1 MVCFPLYYSLNFY
14 RFFNINN
21 LEIVKLFPGIFKIYT
36 MFKITSYK
44 KTGLLFVCF
53 LLMTACGTSNDQKFS
68 NRKVSFNSDWSFH
81 LNDSII
87 DKDTISS
94 STKWSTLDVPHDWG
108 VEGKFDEKSPAGYEG
123 GGLTGGLGWYKKI
136 FKVAAADSSK
146 ITSIIFDGVYRN
158 SEVWVN
164 GHYLGKRPNGYISFQ
179 YEMSP
184 YLNYGDKNN
193 EIIVKVD
200 NSKQPNSRWYSGS
213 GIFRNVWIE
222 TTDKLHVGQWG
233 TYVTTPKVTAEKAS
247 VQFETTI
254 QNQNPASKTATVTT
268 TIFKEDTKVTS
279 VTQNITIG
287 ANANQTIKQE
297 TQVETPIL
305 WSVEK
310 PELYTAVTEISV
322 DDEIVD
328 QYKTN
333 FGIRDFKFD
342 VDKGFILNGKQV
354 KIKGVCMHHDLGPLG
369 SAINTRAIERQ
380 LEILKGMGVNGIRT
394 SHNPPAP
401 ELLDLCDKM
410 GFIVMDEAFD
420 MWKQNKRKYDYGNDW
435 DKWHKKDLI
444 DQLLRDR
451 NHPSIFMWSIG
462 NEIPQQWDESGATI
476 AKELA
481 AITRQYDKTRPI
493 TAAMNPPVNMNIDNV
508 TLQFQK
514 AAVQYNS
521 IAASGALDIIGYN
534 YAHQTYEYH
543 KKNFPNIPFIATETT
558 SALETRGY
566 YDAVS
571 DSIKKWPV
579 RWDLKFTEGNPGNT
593 VSAYDQV
600 QAPWGST
607 HEATWKIIKKH
618 DYLSGMYIWT
628 GFDYIG
634 EPTPYE
640 WPSISSYFGIVDLAG
655 FPKDVY
661 YMYQSEWTDKTV
673 LHIFPHWNWKAG
685 QNVDVW
691 AYYNNADEV
700 ELFLNG
706 KSVGVRSKKGDDLH
720 LMWRIPFQPGTLK
733 AISRKNGKTVLE
745 SEIKTAGN
753 ASNLKLTADRSTIK
767 ADGND
772 LSFVTVDILDSKG
785 VLVPNANN
793 EINFSLKGNGK
804 IVGVC
809 SGDPVSHES
818 YKGSKHTALNGK
830 CLVVIQSGKKT
841 GRLELTAK
849 ANGLKQSTVVITAE

>member
-1 MVCFPLYYSLNFY
+1 MKEK
-14 RFFNINN
+14 RNN
-21 LEIVKLFPGIFKIYT
+21 LSNKLSLVLIIGIILFG
-36 MFKITSYK
+36 SCSK
-44 KTGLLFVCF
+44 KEDAFV
-53 LLMTACGTSNDQKFS
+53 
-68 NRKVSFNSDWSFH
+68 NRKVSFNSNWSFH
-81 LNDSII
+81 LNDSLI
-87 DKDTISS
+87 DKDTIGT
-94 STKWSTLDVPHDWG
+94 STKWRTLNVPHDWSI
-108 VEGKFDEKSPAGYEG
+108 EGKFDEKSPAGYG
-123 GGLTGGLGWYKKI
+123 GGSLNGGLGWYKKT
-136 FKVAAADSSK
+136 FKIASEDINK
-146 ITSIIFDGVYRN
+146 TITIAFDGVYKN

-164 GHYLGKRPNGYISFQ
+164 GHYLGKRPNGYIGFQ
-179 YEMSP
+179 YEISP

-213 GIFRNVWIE
+213 GIFRNVWIQ
-222 TTDKLHVGQWG
+222 TTDKLHVAQWG
-233 TYVTTPKVTAEKAS
+233 TYITTPKVTAEKAS
-247 VQFETTI
+247 VNFETTI
-254 QNQNPASKTATVTT
+254 QNQNSVSKKATVTT
-268 TIFKEDTKVTS
+268 TIFKEDKKVTS
-279 VTQNITIG
+279 VTQDITIG
-287 ANANQTIKQE
+287 ANANQTIKQAA
-297 TQVETPIL
+297 QVETPIL

-310 PELYTAVTEISV
+310 PELYTSVTEISV
-322 DDEIVD
+322 DDKIVD
-328 QYKTN
+328 QYKTS

-342 VDKGFILNGKQV
+342 TDKGFILNGKQV
-354 KIKGVCMHHDLGPLG
+354 KIKGVCLHHDLGALG
-369 SAINTRAIERQ
+369 AAINTRAIERQ
-380 LEILKGMGVNGIRT
+380 LEILKEMGVNGIRT
-394 SHNPPAP
+394 THNPPAP

-420 MWKQNKRKYDYGNDW
+420 MWKQTKTKYDYGNDW

-462 NEIPQQWDESGATI
+462 NEIPEQWNENGVAI

-493 TAAMNPPVNMNIDNV
+493 TAAMNPPVNMNLDGIN
-508 TLQFQK
+508 LQFDK
-514 AAVQYNS
+514 AAVQYNK
-521 IAASGALDIIGYN
+521 IAASGVLDIIGYN

-543 KKNFPNIPFIATETT
+543 KKNFPGIPFIATETT

-566 YDAVS
+566 YDATS

-607 HEATWKIIKKH
+607 HEATWKVIKKH
-618 DYLSGMYIWT
+618 DFLSGMYIWT

-640 WPSISSYFGIVDLAG
+640 WPSVSSYFGIVDLAG

-661 YMYQSEWTDKTV
+661 YMYQSEWTNKTV
-673 LHIFPHWNWKAG
+673 LHLFPHWNWKAG
-685 QNVDVW
+685 QTVDVW
-691 AYYNNADEV
+691 AYYNKADEV

-706 KSVGVRSKKGDDLH
+706 KSVGIRSKKGDDLH
-720 LMWRIPFQPGTLK
+720 VMWKVPFQPGTLK
-733 AISRKNGKTVLE
+733 AVSRKNGKTVLE
-745 SEIKTAGN
+745 TEIKTAGN
-753 ASNLKLTADRSTIK
+753 PSQLKLTADRSTIK
-767 ADGND
+767 ADEND
-772 LSFVTVDILDSKG
+772 LSFVTVDILDDKG
-785 VLVPNANN
+785 TLAPNANN

-818 YKGSKHTALNGK
+818 YKGSKHTALSGK
-830 CLVVIQSGKKT
+830 CLVIVQSGDKT

-849 ANGLKQSTVVITAE
+849 ANGLKQATIVITAE

>member
-1 MVCFPLYYSLNFY
+1 
-14 RFFNINN
+14 
-21 LEIVKLFPGIFKIYT
+21 
-36 MFKITSYK
+36 MFQLTLYK
-44 KTGLLFVCF
+44 KIGLLFACF
-53 LLMTACGTSNDQKFS
+53 LLLTGCKTSSDEKFN

-81 LNDSII
+81 LNDSIK
-87 DKDTISS
+87 DKDTIGA
-94 STKWSTLDVPHDWG
+94 STQWRALNVPHDWSI
-108 VEGKFDEKSPAGYEG
+108 EGKFDEKSPAGYG
-123 GGLTGGLGWYKKI
+123 GGSLNGGLGWYKKT

-146 ITSIIFDGVYRN
+146 VTSITFDGVYKD

-164 GHYLGKRPNGYISFQ
+164 GHYLGKRPNGYIGFQ
-179 YEMSP
+179 YEISS

-222 TTDKLHVGQWG
+222 TTDKLHVAQWG
-233 TYVTTPKVTAEKAS
+233 TYVTTPKVTTENAS
-247 VQFETTI
+247 VNFETTI
-254 QNQNPASKTATVTT
+254 QNQNSASKKATVTT
-268 TIFKEDTKVTS
+268 TIFYGVGSDLRRIKSTN
-279 VTQNITIG
+279 QNITIG
-287 ANANQTIKQE
+287 ANTNQTIKQQIE
-297 TQVETPIL
+297 VPNPVL

-310 PELYTAVTEISV
+310 PELYTAVTEISLDDKVV
-322 DDEIVD
+322 DE
-328 QYKTN
+328 YKTK

-342 VDKGFILNGKQV
+342 LNKGFILNGKQV

-369 SAINTRAIERQ
+369 AAINTRAIARQ
-380 LEILKGMGVNGIRT
+380 LEILKEMGVNGIRT

-420 MWKQNKRKYDYGNDW
+420 MWKQTKTKYDYGNDW
-435 DKWHKKDLI
+435 DKWHKKDLV

-451 NHPSIFMWSIG
+451 NHPSIFIWSIG
-462 NEIPQQWDESGATI
+462 NEIPEQWSKTGVTI

-481 AITRQYDKTRPI
+481 AITRQYDKTRPL
-493 TAAMNPPVNMNIDNV
+493 TAAMNPPVNMNIDDV
-508 TLQFQK
+508 TLQFEK
-514 AAVQYNS
+514 NNVQINPL
-521 IAASGALDIIGYN
+521 AASGILDLIGYN
-534 YAHQTYEYH
+534 YAHQTYEH
-543 KKNFPNIPFIATETT
+543 HQKNFPNTPFIATETT
-558 SALETRGY
+558 SGLQTRGY

-571 DSIKKWPV
+571 DINKKWPV
-579 RWDLKFTEGNPGNT
+579 RWDLKFTDGNPGNT
-593 VSAYDQV
+593 VSAYDQT
-600 QAPWGST
+600 QTPWGST

-640 WPSISSYFGIVDLAG
+640 WPSVSSYFGIVDLAG

-661 YMYQSEWTDKTV
+661 YMYQSEWTDKNV

-685 QNVDVW
+685 QTVDVW
-691 AYYNNADEV
+691 AYYNKADEV

-706 KSVGVRSKKGDDLH
+706 KSVGVRTKKGDDLH
-720 LMWRIPFQPGTLK
+720 VMWRIPFQAGTLK
-733 AISRKNGKTVLE
+733 AISRKDGKVVLE
-745 SEIKTAGN
+745 KEIKTAGN
-753 ASNLKLTADRSTIK
+753 PSQLKATADRSTIK
-767 ADGND
+767 ADGDD
-772 LSFVTVDILDSKG
+772 LSFVTVDILDDKG
-785 VLVPNANN
+785 TLAPNANN

-809 SGDPVSHES
+809 SGDPVSHEP
-818 YKGSKHTALNGK
+818 YKGNKHKALAGK
-830 CLVVIQSGKKT
+830 CLVIVQSENKT

-849 ANGLKQSTVVITAE
+849 ANGLKPATIVITAE

>member
-1 MVCFPLYYSLNFY
+1 MNKRKCFS
-14 RFFNINN
+14 
-21 LEIVKLFPGIFKIYT
+21 
-36 MFKITSYK
+36 S
-44 KTGLLFVCF
+44 GLS
-53 LLMTACGTSNDQKFS
+53 LLMLVGIILFDSCNKKEEAFS

-87 DKDTISS
+87 DRDTITS
-94 STKWSTLDVPHDWG
+94 STKWRTLDVPHDWG
-108 VEGKFDEKSPAGYEG
+108 VEGKFDEKSPAGYG
-123 GGLTGGLGWYKKI
+123 GGALTGGLGWYKKL
-136 FKVAAADSSK
+136 FKVAVADSSK
-146 ITSIIFDGVYRN
+146 VTSIIFDGVYKN
-158 SEVWVN
+158 SEVWIN

-184 YLNYGDKNN
+184 YLNYGDENN

-254 QNQNPASKTATVTT
+254 QNQNPASKKATVTT

-279 VTQNITIG
+279 VTQDITIG
-287 ANANQTIKQE
+287 ANASQTIKQQA
-297 TQVETPIL
+297 QVETPIL
-305 WSVEK
+305 WSVGK
-310 PELYTAVTEISV
+310 RELYTAVTEISV
-322 DDEIVD
+322 EGKIVD

-342 VDKGFILNGKQV
+342 VNKGFILNGKQV

-420 MWKQNKRKYDYGNDW
+420 MWKQNKTKYDYGNDW

-462 NEIPQQWDESGATI
+462 NEIPQQWDESGVII

-493 TAAMNPPVNMNIDNV
+493 TAAMNPPVNMNLEGVN
-508 TLQFQK
+508 LQFDK
-514 AAVQYNS
+514 ASVQYNK

-543 KKNFPNIPFIATETT
+543 QKNFPNIPFIATETT

-566 YDAVS
+566 YDNNS

-661 YMYQSEWTDKTV
+661 YMYESEWTDKTV

-720 LMWRIPFQPGTLK
+720 VMWRIPFQPGTLK
-733 AISRKNGKTVLE
+733 AVSRKNGKTVLE
-745 SEIKTAGN
+745 TEIKTAGN
-753 ASNLKLTADRSTIK
+753 PSDLKLTADRNTIK

-772 LSFVTVDILDSKG
+772 LSFVTVDILDAKG

-841 GRLELTAK
+841 GRLELTAE
-849 ANGLKQSTVVITAE
+849 ANGLKQSTIVITAE

>member
-1 MVCFPLYYSLNFY
+1 MKNERKYLSVSLTVLMLTV
-14 RFFNINN
+14 IT
-21 LEIVKLFPGIFKIYT
+21 LF
-36 MFKITSYK
+36 SSCK
-44 KTGLLFVCF
+44 KNEE
-53 LLMTACGTSNDQKFS
+53 AFS

-81 LNDSII
+81 LNDSIV
-87 DKDTISS
+87 DKDTIGAT
-94 STKWSTLDVPHDWG
+94 TKWRTLNVPHDWSI
-108 VEGKFDEKSPAGYEG
+108 EGKFDEKSPAGYG
-123 GGLTGGLGWYKKI
+123 GGSLTGGLGWYKKT
-136 FKVAAADSSK
+136 FKVVAEDSTK
-146 ITSIIFDGVYRN
+146 ITSITFDGVYKN
-158 SEVWVN
+158 SEVWIN
-164 GHYLGKRPNGYISFQ
+164 GHYLGKRPNGYIGFQ
-179 YEMSP
+179 YDMSP

-213 GIFRNVWIE
+213 GIFRNVWLE
-222 TTDKLHVGQWG
+222 TTDKLHVEKWG
-233 TYVTTPKVTAEKAS
+233 TYVTTPKVTTEKAS
-247 VQFETTI
+247 VNIETRIQNDHSDSKKVTIVTTI
-254 QNQNPASKTATVTT
+254 Y
-268 TIFKEDTKVTS
+268 KEDEKVTS
-279 VTQNITIG
+279 ATSKVTLAAKNG
-287 ANANQTIKQE
+287 LLFNDKLE
-297 TQVETPIL
+297 VENPIL
-305 WSVEK
+305 WSDEN
-310 PELYTAVTEISV
+310 PELYTAVTEILV
-322 DDEIVD
+322 DDKVVD

-342 VDKGFILNGKQV
+342 LDKGFILNGKQV

-380 LEILKGMGVNGIRT
+380 LEILKEMGVNGIRT

-420 MWKQNKRKYDYGNDW
+420 MWKTNKTKYDYANDW

-451 NHPSIFMWSIG
+451 NHASVFIWSIG
-462 NEIPQQWDESGATI
+462 NEIPDQWSETGVQI

-481 AITRQYDKTRPI
+481 GIVRDFDKTRPL
-493 TAAMNPPVNMNIDNV
+493 TAAMNPPVNMNMDEV
-508 TLQFQK
+508 TLQFEK
-514 AAVQYNS
+514 KNVQINP
-521 IAASGALDIIGYN
+521 IAASGVLDLIGYN
-534 YAHQTYEYH
+534 YAHQTYEHH
-543 KKNFPNIPFIATETT
+543 KENFPKTPFIATETT
-558 SALETRGY
+558 SGLETRGY
-566 YDAVS
+566 YDNVS
-571 DSIKKWPV
+571 DQIKKWPV
-579 RWDLKFTEGNPGNT
+579 RWDLKFTDGNPGNT

-607 HEATWKIIKKH
+607 HEATWKVIKKH

-640 WPSISSYFGIVDLAG
+640 WPSVSSYFGIVDLAG

-685 QNVDVW
+685 QTVDVW
-691 AYYNNADEV
+691 AYYNKADEV
-700 ELFLNG
+700 ELFVNG
-706 KSVGVRSKKGDDLH
+706 KSVGKRSKKGDDLH
-720 LMWRIPFQPGTLK
+720 VMWRIPYQAGTLK
-733 AISRKNGKTVLE
+733 AVSRKDGKVVLE
-745 SEIKTAGN
+745 KEIKTAGN
-753 ASNLKLTADRSTIK
+753 PENLKLTADRSTIK

-772 LSFVTVDILDSKG
+772 LSFVTVDILDANG
-785 VLVPNANN
+785 TLAPNANN

-830 CLVVIQSGKKT
+830 CLVIVQSDNES

-849 ANGLKQSTVVITAE
+849 ANGLKQATIVITTE

>member
-1 MVCFPLYYSLNFY
+1 MKNNRKYLN
-14 RFFNINN
+14 
-21 LEIVKLFPGIFKIYT
+21 
-36 MFKITSYK
+36 S
-44 KTGLLFVCF
+44 GLP
-53 LLMTACGTSNDQKFS
+53 LLMLIGIILLGSCSKKEDAFD

-81 LNDSII
+81 LNDSIT
-87 DKDTISS
+87 DNDTIGT
-94 STKWSTLDVPHDWG
+94 STKWRTLNVPHDWS
-108 VEGKFDEKSPAGYEG
+108 VEGKFDEKSPAGYG
-123 GGLTGGLGWYKKI
+123 GGALNGGLGWYKKT
-136 FKVAAADSSK
+136 FKVAEEDSTK
-146 ITSIIFDGVYRN
+146 VTSIIFDGVYKD

-164 GHYLGKRPNGYISFQ
+164 GHYLGKRPNGYIGFQ
-179 YEMSP
+179 YDMSP

-222 TTDKLHVGQWG
+222 TTNKLHVAQWG
-233 TYVTTPKVTAEKAS
+233 TYVTTPKVTAQKAS
-247 VQFETTI
+247 VSFETTI
-254 QNQNPASKTATVTT
+254 QNQNKTSKKAIVTT

-287 ANANQTIKQE
+287 ANANQIIKQE
-297 TQVETPIL
+297 TQVENPIL

-310 PELYTAVTEISV
+310 PELYTVVTEISV
-322 DDEIVD
+322 DDKIVD
-328 QYKTN
+328 QYKTSL
-333 FGIRDFKFD
+333 GIRDFKFD
-342 VDKGFILNGKQV
+342 LDKGFILNGKQV
-354 KIKGVCMHHDLGPLG
+354 KIKGVCLHHDLGPLG

-380 LEILKGMGVNGIRT
+380 LEIMKEMGVNGIRT

-420 MWKQNKRKYDYGNDW
+420 MWKQTKTKYDYGNDW
-435 DKWHKKDLI
+435 DKWHKKDLT

-451 NHPSIFMWSIG
+451 NHPSIFVWSIG
-462 NEIPQQWDESGATI
+462 NEIPEQWNEDGVKI

-481 AITRQYDKTRPI
+481 AITRQYDKTRPL
-493 TAAMNPPVNMNIDNV
+493 TAAMNPPVNMNIDAV
-508 TLQFQK
+508 TLQFEK
-514 AAVQYNS
+514 NNVQINPL
-521 IAASGALDIIGYN
+521 AASGVLDLIGYN
-534 YAHQTYEYH
+534 YAHQTYEHH
-543 KKNFPNIPFIATETT
+543 KKNFPNTPFIATETT
-558 SALETRGY
+558 SGLQTRGY

-571 DSIKKWPV
+571 DTIKKWPV
-579 RWDLKFTEGNPGNT
+579 RWDLKFTEGNRNNT

-600 QAPWGST
+600 QTPWGST
-607 HEATWKIIKKH
+607 HEATWKVIKKH
-618 DYLSGMYIWT
+618 DFLSGMYIWT

-673 LHIFPHWNWKAG
+673 LHIFPHWNWKSG
-685 QNVDVW
+685 QTVDVW
-691 AYYNNADEV
+691 AYYNKADEV

-720 LMWRIPFQPGTLK
+720 VMWRIPFQAGTLK
-733 AISRKNGKTVLE
+733 AISRKDGKTVLE
-745 SEIKTAGN
+745 TEIKTAGN
-753 ASNLKLTADRSTIK
+753 PSNLKLTADRNTIK

-772 LSFVTVDILDSKG
+772 LSFVTVDILDEKG
-785 VLVPNANN
+785 TLAPNANN

-830 CLVVIQSGKKT
+830 CLVIIQSDTKT

-849 ANGLKQSTVVITAE
+849 ANGLKPSTIVITAE

>member
-1 MVCFPLYYSLNFY
+1 MHKRKNLSRTFSMLILIGTI
-14 RFFNINN
+14 FF
-21 LEIVKLFPGIFKIYT
+21 
-36 MFKITSYK
+36 SSCSK
-44 KTGLLFVCF
+44 KEDAF
-53 LLMTACGTSNDQKFS
+53 D

-81 LNDSII
+81 LNDSIK
-87 DKDTISS
+87 DKDTIGT
-94 STKWSTLDVPHDWG
+94 STQWRTLNVPHDWG
-108 VEGKFDEKSPAGYEG
+108 IEGKFDEKSPGGYG
-123 GGLTGGLGWYKKI
+123 GGSLNGGLGWYKKN
-136 FKVAAADSSK
+136 FKISNDDINKRIAIV
-146 ITSIIFDGVYRN
+146 FDGVYKN

-164 GHYLGKRPNGYISFQ
+164 GHYLGKRPNGYIGFQ
-179 YEMSP
+179 YEISS

-222 TTDKLHVGQWG
+222 TTDKLHVAQWG
-233 TYVTTPKVTAEKAS
+233 TYVTTPKVTDQKAS
-247 VQFETTI
+247 VHFETTI
-254 QNQNPASKTATVTT
+254 QNQNAASKKATITT
-268 TIFKEDTKVTS
+268 TIFKEDTKVTT
-279 VTQNITIG
+279 VTQNITIA
-287 ANANQTIKQE
+287 ANANQIIKQE
-297 TQVETPIL
+297 TQVETPVL

-322 DDEIVD
+322 DDKIVD

-420 MWKQNKRKYDYGNDW
+420 MWKQNKTKYDYGNDW
-435 DKWHKKDLI
+435 DKWHKKDLT

-451 NHPSIFMWSIG
+451 NHPSVFVWSIG
-462 NEIPQQWDESGATI
+462 NEIPQQWDESGAAI
-476 AKELA
+476 ARELA

-493 TAAMNPPVNMNIDNV
+493 TAAMNPPN
-508 TLQFQK
+508 K
-514 AAVQYNS
+514 ANK
-521 IAASGALDIIGYN
+521 IASSGALDLIGYN
-534 YAHQTYEYH
+534 YANDSYEKH
-543 KKNFPNIPFIATETT
+543 KENFPGKPFIATETT

-571 DSIKKWPV
+571 DTIKKWPV
-579 RWDLKFTEGNPGNT
+579 RWDIKFTEGNPGNT

-600 QAPWGST
+600 QTPWGST
-607 HEATWKIIKKH
+607 HEATWKVIKKH
-618 DYLSGMYIWT
+618 AYLSGMFIWT

-655 FPKDVY
+655 FPKNVY

-685 QNVDVW
+685 QIVDVW
-691 AYYNNADEV
+691 AYYNKADEV

-706 KSVGVRSKKGDDLH
+706 KSVGIRSKKGDDLH
-720 LMWRIPFQPGTLK
+720 VMWRIPFQAGTLK

-745 SEIKTAGN
+745 TEINTAEN
-753 ASNLKLTADRSTIK
+753 PSNLKLTADRSTIK

-772 LSFVTVDILDSKG
+772 LSFVIVDILDAKG
-785 VLVPNANN
+785 TLAPNANN

-830 CLVVIQSGKKT
+830 CLVIVQSANKT
-841 GRLELTAK
+841 GRLELTAQ
-849 ANGLKQSTVVITAE
+849 ANGLKPATIVITAE

>member
-1 MVCFPLYYSLNFY
+1 MKTTFKYLSRLSVL
-14 RFFNINN
+14 
-21 LEIVKLFPGIFKIYT
+21 IFSA
-36 MFKITSYK
+36 M
-44 KTGLLFVCF
+44 F
-53 LLMTACGTSNDQKFS
+53 LLSSCGKKEDAFA
-68 NRKVSFNSDWSFH
+68 NRKISFNADWSFH
-81 LNDSII
+81 LNDSLT
-87 DKDTISS
+87 DKDTIGT
-94 STKWSTLDVPHDWG
+94 STKWRTLDVPHDWSI
-108 VEGKFDEKSPAGYEG
+108 EGKFDEKSPAGYG
-123 GGLTGGLGWYKKI
+123 GGSLNGGLGWYKKT
-136 FKVAAADSSK
+136 FKIAKEDINK
-146 ITSIIFDGVYRN
+146 IISITFDGVYKN
-158 SEVWVN
+158 SEVWIN
-164 GHYLGKRPNGYISFQ
+164 GHYLGKRPNGYIGFQ
-179 YEMSP
+179 YDLSP
-184 YLNYGDKNN
+184 YLNYGEKNN

-213 GIFRNVWIE
+213 GIFRNVWLE
-222 TTDKLHVGQWG
+222 TTDKLHVEHWG

-247 VQFETTI
+247 VNIENRIQNEHSESKKVKLITTI
-254 QNQNPASKTATVTT
+254 Y
-268 TIFKEDTKVTS
+268 KEDTEVTS
-279 VTQNITIG
+279 ITQYITLTPKSG
-287 ANANQTIKQE
+287 TFLTAQME
-297 TQVETPIL
+297 VESPVL

-322 DDEIVD
+322 DDKIVD

-342 VDKGFILNGKQV
+342 LNKGFILNGKQV

-380 LEILKGMGVNGIRT
+380 LEILKEMGVNGIRT

-420 MWKQNKRKYDYGNDW
+420 MWKQNKTKYDYANDW
-435 DKWHKKDLI
+435 DKWHRQDLV
-444 DQLLRDR
+444 DQLRRDR
-451 NHPSIFMWSIG
+451 NHPSIFIWSIG
-462 NEIPQQWDESGATI
+462 NEIPEQWNETGVEI

-481 AITRQYDKTRPI
+481 GIVRGFDKNRPV
-493 TAAMNPPVNMNIDNV
+493 TAAMNPPVNMNIDDV
-508 TLQFQK
+508 TLQFEK
-514 AAVQYNS
+514 KNVQINPL
-521 IAASGALDIIGYN
+521 AASGILDLIGYN

-543 KKNFPNIPFIATETT
+543 QKNFPNKPFIATETT
-558 SALETRGY
+558 SGLQTRGY
-566 YDAVS
+566 YDTVS
-571 DSIKKWPV
+571 DTIKKWPV

-607 HEATWKIIKKH
+607 HEATWKVIKKH
-618 DYLSGMYIWT
+618 DFLSGMYIWT

-640 WPSISSYFGIVDLAG
+640 WPSVSSYFGIVDLAG

-685 QNVDVW
+685 QTVDVW

-700 ELFLNG
+700 ELFVNG
-706 KSVGVRSKKGDDLH
+706 KSVGKRSKKGDDLH
-720 LMWRIPFQPGTLK
+720 VMWRIPFQAGTLK
-733 AISRKNGKTVLE
+733 AVSRKNGKTVLE
-745 SEIKTAGN
+745 KEIKTAGN
-753 ASNLKLTADRSTIK
+753 PSQLKLTADRSTIK
-767 ADGND
+767 VDKND
-772 LSFVTVDILDSKG
+772 LSFVTVDILDDKET
-785 VLVPNANN
+785 LVPNANN
-793 EINFSLKGNGK
+793 EINFSLTGNGK

-818 YKGSKHTALNGK
+818 YKGNKHTALAGK
-830 CLVVIQSGKKT
+830 CLVIVQSGDKS

-849 ANGLKQSTVVITAE
+849 ANGLKQATIVITTE

>member
-1 MVCFPLYYSLNFY
+1 MKYRRKSLN
-14 RFFNINN
+14 NI
-21 LEIVKLFPGIFKIYT
+21 LV
-36 MFKITSYK
+36 
-44 KTGLLFVCF
+44 
-53 LLMTACGTSNDQKFS
+53 LLMLIAVILLDSCNKKEDAFA

-81 LNDSII
+81 LNDSIK
-87 DKDTISS
+87 DKDTIDT
-94 STKWSTLDVPHDWG
+94 STKWRTLNLPHDWSI
-108 VEGKFDEKSPAGYEG
+108 EGKFEEKSPAGYG
-123 GGLTGGLGWYKKI
+123 GGALNGGLGWYKKT
-136 FKVAAADSSK
+136 FKVAAADSTK
-146 ITSIIFDGVYRN
+146 ITSITFDGVYKN
-158 SEVWVN
+158 SEVWIN
-164 GHYLGKRPNGYISFQ
+164 GHYLGKRPNGYIGFQ
-179 YEMSP
+179 YDMSS
-184 YLNYGDKNN
+184 YLNYGDQNN

-222 TTDKLHVGQWG
+222 TTDKLHVEQWG
-233 TYVTTPKVTAEKAS
+233 TYLTTPKVTAEKAS
-247 VQFETTI
+247 VNIETRIQNDYSKSKKFTLETTI
-254 QNQNPASKTATVTT
+254 Y
-268 TIFKEDTKVTS
+268 KEDKKVGS
-279 VTQNITIG
+279 ADIINITLTPKSG
-287 ANANQTIKQE
+287 TILNVHA
-297 TQVETPIL
+297 QVDSPIL
-305 WSVEK
+305 WSIEK
-310 PELYTAVTEISV
+310 PELYTAVTEIIV
-322 DDEIVD
+322 DDKVVD

-342 VDKGFILNGKQV
+342 LNKGFILNGKQV

-380 LEILKGMGVNGIRT
+380 LEILKEMGVNGIRT

-420 MWKQNKRKYDYGNDW
+420 MWKQNKTKYDYANDW
-435 DKWHKKDLI
+435 DKWHDRDLV
-444 DQLLRDR
+444 DQLRRDR
-451 NHPSIFMWSIG
+451 NHPSIFIWSIG
-462 NEIPQQWDESGATI
+462 NEIPEQWNENGVEI

-481 AITRQYDKTRPI
+481 SIVRLNDKTRLI
-493 TAAMNPPVNMNIDNV
+493 TAAMNPPVNMNIDEV
-508 TLQFQK
+508 TLQFEK
-514 AAVQYNS
+514 KNVQVNP
-521 IAASGALDIIGYN
+521 IAASGVLDLIGYN
-534 YAHQTYEYH
+534 YAHQTYAHH
-543 KKNFPNIPFIATETT
+543 KENFPNTPFIATETT
-558 SALETRGY
+558 SGLETRGY
-566 YDAVS
+566 YDNVS
-571 DSIKKWPV
+571 DVVKKWPV
-579 RWDLKFTEGNPGNT
+579 RWDLKFTDGNPGNT

-600 QAPWGST
+600 QTPWGST
-607 HEATWKIIKKH
+607 HEATWKVIKKY
-618 DYLSGMYIWT
+618 DFLSGMYIWT

-685 QNVDVW
+685 QTVDVW
-691 AYYNNADEV
+691 AYYNKADEV

-706 KSVGVRSKKGDDLH
+706 KSVGKRSKKGDDLH
-720 LMWRIPFQPGTLK
+720 VMWRIPFQPGTLK
-733 AISRKNGKTVLE
+733 AVSRKNGKTVLE
-745 SEIKTAGN
+745 TEIKTAGDPD
-753 ASNLKLTADRSTIK
+753 NLKLTADRSTIK

-772 LSFVTVDILDSKG
+772 LSFVTIDILDAKG
-785 VLVPNANN
+785 VLAPKANN

-830 CLVVIQSGKKT
+830 CLVIVQSDTKS

-849 ANGLKQSTVVITAE
+849 ANGLKSATIVITTE

>member
-1 MVCFPLYYSLNFY
+1 MKNS
-14 RFFNINN
+14 N
-21 LEIVKLFPGIFKIYT
+21 LFKTLLIFTLFAVLGCTKENADL
-36 MFKITSYK
+36 K
-44 KTGLLFVCF
+44 
-53 LLMTACGTSNDQKFS
+53 
-68 NRKVSFNSDWSFH
+68 NRKVSFNSNWSFH
-81 LNDSII
+81 LNDSIT
-87 DKDTISS
+87 DKDTIGS
-94 STKWSTLDVPHDWG
+94 STKWRTLNVPHDWSI
-108 VEGKFDEKSPAGYEG
+108 EGKFDEKSPAGYG
-123 GGLTGGLGWYKKI
+123 GGALNGGLGWYKKT
-136 FKVAAADSSK
+136 FKVAAEDSTK
-146 ITSIIFDGVYRN
+146 ITSITFDGVYKN

-164 GHYLGKRPNGYISFQ
+164 GHYLGKRPNGYIGFQ
-179 YEMSP
+179 YNMSP

-213 GIFRNVWIE
+213 GIFRNVWLE
-222 TTDKLHVGQWG
+222 TTDKLHVEHWG
-233 TYVTTPKVTAEKAS
+233 TYVTTPKVTAQKAS
-247 VQFETTI
+247 VNIEIRIQNDHLDSKKAKIVTTI
-254 QNQNPASKTATVTT
+254 Y
-268 TIFKEDTKVTS
+268 KEDVKVTS
-279 VTQNITIG
+279 STDKITLNKKSGILFNVK
-287 ANANQTIKQE
+287 AE
-297 TQVETPIL
+297 VENPIL

-310 PELYTAVTEISV
+310 PELYTAVTAILV
-322 DDEIVD
+322 DDKIVD

-342 VDKGFILNGKQV
+342 LNKGFILNGKQV

-420 MWKQNKRKYDYGNDW
+420 MWKQNKTKYDYANDW
-435 DKWHKKDLI
+435 DKWHEKDLT
-444 DQLLRDR
+444 DQLRRDR
-451 NHPSIFMWSIG
+451 NHPSVFIWSIG
-462 NEIPQQWDESGATI
+462 NEIPEQWSESGVAI

-481 AITRQYDKTRPI
+481 AIVRLHDKTRPL
-493 TAAMNPPVNMNIDNV
+493 TAAMNPPVNMNIDAV
-508 TLQFQK
+508 TLQFEK
-514 AAVQYNS
+514 NNVQINPL
-521 IAASGALDIIGYN
+521 AGSGILDLIGYN

-543 KKNFPNIPFIATETT
+543 QKNFPKTPFIATETT

-566 YDAVS
+566 YDNHS

-579 RWDLKFTEGNPGNT
+579 RWDLKFTDGNPGNT

-607 HEATWKIIKKH
+607 HEATWKVIKKH

-673 LHIFPHWNWKAG
+673 LHVFPHWNWKAG
-685 QNVDVW
+685 QTVDVW
-691 AYYNNADEV
+691 VYYNKADEV
-700 ELFLNG
+700 ELFVNG
-706 KSVGVRSKKGDDLH
+706 KSVGKRSKKGDDLH
-720 LMWRIPFQPGTLK
+720 VMWKVPFEAGTVK
-733 AISRKNGKTVLE
+733 AVSRKNGKVVLE
-745 SEIKTAGN
+745 TEIKTAGN
-753 ASNLKLTADRSTIK
+753 PSKLKLTADRSNIK

-772 LSFVTVDILDSKG
+772 LSFVTVDILDEKG
-785 VLVPNANN
+785 TLAPNANN
-793 EINFSLKGNGK
+793 EINFSLKGDGK
-804 IVGVC
+804 IVGVS

-818 YKGSKHTALNGK
+818 FKGNKHTALAGK
-830 CLVVIQSGKKT
+830 CLVIIQSSKKT

-849 ANGLKQSTVVITAE
+849 ANGLKEAAIVITAE

>member
-1 MVCFPLYYSLNFY
+1 MRKRKNLSSKLSLVTL
-14 RFFNINN
+14 IG
-21 LEIVKLFPGIFKIYT
+21 IILFG
-36 MFKITSYK
+36 SCSK
-44 KTGLLFVCF
+44 KEDAF
-53 LLMTACGTSNDQKFS
+53 M

-81 LNDSII
+81 LNDSLK
-87 DKDTISS
+87 DKDTIGT
-94 STKWSTLDVPHDWG
+94 STKWRTLNVPHDWSI
-108 VEGKFDEKSPAGYEG
+108 EGKFDEKSPAGYG
-123 GGLTGGLGWYKKI
+123 GGALNGGLGWYKKT
-136 FKVAAADSSK
+136 FKINASDSSK
-146 ITSIIFDGVYRN
+146 IISVAFDGVYKN

-164 GHYLGKRPNGYISFQ
+164 GHYLGKRPNGYIGFQ
-179 YEMSP
+179 YDMSP
-184 YLNYGDKNN
+184 YLNYGEKNN

-222 TTDKLHVGQWG
+222 TTDKLHVAQWG
-233 TYVTTPKVTAEKAS
+233 TYVTTPKITAEKAL
-247 VQFETTI
+247 VNIETTI
-254 QNQNPASKTATVTT
+254 KNQYSTSKKATVTT
-268 TIFKEDTKVTS
+268 TIFFNAGDERRRLKST
-279 VTQNITIG
+279 TQNITIG
-287 ANANQTIKQE
+287 ANANQTIKQVTE
-297 TQVETPIL
+297 VNTPAL
-305 WSVEK
+305 WSVEQ
-310 PELYTAVTEISV
+310 PELYTAETEIII
-322 DDEIVD
+322 DDKTID
-328 QYKTN
+328 RYKTN

-342 VDKGFILNGKQV
+342 VDKGFILNGKQL

-369 SAINTRAIERQ
+369 SAINTRAIGRQ
-380 LEILKGMGVNGIRT
+380 LEILKEMGVNGIRT

-401 ELLDLCDKM
+401 ELLELCDKM

-420 MWKQNKRKYDYGNDW
+420 MWKTAKTKYDYANDW
-435 DKWHKKDLI
+435 DKWHKKDLV

-451 NHPSIFMWSIG
+451 NHPSVFMWSIG
-462 NEIPQQWDESGATI
+462 NEIPDQWNENGVKT

-508 TLQFQK
+508 TLQFEQAK
-514 AAVQYNS
+514 VQYNA
-521 IAASGALDIIGYN
+521 IAKSGALDIIGYN

-543 KKNFPNIPFIATETT
+543 KKNFPGIPFIATETT

-571 DSIKKWPV
+571 DTIKKWPV

-607 HEATWKIIKKH
+607 HEATWKVIKKH

-685 QNVDVW
+685 QTVDVW
-691 AYYNNADEV
+691 AYYNKADEV

-706 KSVGVRSKKGDDLH
+706 KSVGVRSKKGEDLH
-720 LMWRIPFQPGTLK
+720 VMWRIPFQPGTLK

-745 SEIKTAGN
+745 TEIKTAGN
-753 ASNLKLTADRSTIK
+753 PSNLKLTADRSNIK

-772 LSFVTVDILDSKG
+772 LSFVTVDILDAKG
-785 VLVPNANN
+785 TLAPNANN

-830 CLVVIQSGKKT
+830 CLVIIQSENKT

-849 ANGLKQSTVVITAE
+849 ANGLKPATIVITAE

>member
-1 MVCFPLYYSLNFY
+1 MKNKRKYLSGSLAVLLLAV
-14 RFFNINN
+14 IT
-21 LEIVKLFPGIFKIYT
+21 LF
-36 MFKITSYK
+36 TSCNK
-44 KTGLLFVCF
+44 NEE
-53 LLMTACGTSNDQKFS
+53 AFS

-81 LNDSII
+81 LNDSIV
-87 DKDTISS
+87 DKDTIGAA
-94 STKWSTLDVPHDWG
+94 TKWRTLNVPHDWSI
-108 VEGKFDEKSPAGYEG
+108 EGKFDEKSPAGYG
-123 GGLTGGLGWYKKI
+123 GGSLNGGLGWYKKT
-136 FKVAAADSSK
+136 FKVAAEDSAK
-146 ITSIIFDGVYRN
+146 ITSITFDGVYKN
-158 SEVWVN
+158 SEVWIN
-164 GHYLGKRPNGYISFQ
+164 GHFLGKRPNGYIGFQ
-179 YEMSP
+179 YEISP
-184 YLNYGDKNN
+184 YLNYGEKNN

-222 TTDKLHVGQWG
+222 TTDKLHVAQWG
-233 TYVTTPKVTAEKAS
+233 TYVKTPKVTAEKAS
-247 VQFETTI
+247 LNFETTI
-254 QNQNPASKTATVTT
+254 QNQNAASKKAVVTT

-287 ANANQTIKQE
+287 ANANQIIKQE
-297 TQVETPIL
+297 AQVEKPIL

-322 DDEIVD
+322 DDKIVD

-342 VDKGFILNGKQV
+342 LDKGFLLNGKQV

-369 SAINTRAIERQ
+369 AAINTRAIERQ

-420 MWKQNKRKYDYGNDW
+420 MWKTNKTKYDYANDW
-435 DKWHKKDLI
+435 EKWHKKDLI

-451 NHPSIFMWSIG
+451 NHASIFIWSIG
-462 NEIPQQWDESGATI
+462 NEIPDQWSETGVQI
-476 AKELA
+476 AKELTG
-481 AITRQYDKTRPI
+481 IVRDYDKTRPI
-493 TAAMNPPVNMNIDNV
+493 TAAMNPPVNMNMDEV
-508 TLQFQK
+508 TLQFEK
-514 AAVQYNS
+514 KNVQVNP
-521 IAASGALDIIGYN
+521 IAASGVLDLIGYN
-534 YAHQTYEYH
+534 YAHQTYEHH
-543 KKNFPNIPFIATETT
+543 KEYFPKTPFIATETT
-558 SALETRGY
+558 SGLETRGY
-566 YDAVS
+566 YDNVS
-571 DSIKKWPV
+571 DVVKKWPV
-579 RWDLKFTEGNPGNT
+579 RWDLKFTDGNPGNT

-607 HEATWKIIKKH
+607 HEATWKVVKKH

-640 WPSISSYFGIVDLAG
+640 WPSVSSYFGIVDLAG

-673 LHIFPHWNWKAG
+673 LHIFPHWNWKVG
-685 QNVDVW
+685 QTVDVW
-691 AYYNNADEV
+691 AYYNKADEV

-706 KSVGVRSKKGDDLH
+706 KSVGIRSKKGDDLH
-720 LMWRIPFQPGTLK
+720 VMWRIPYQAGTLK
-733 AISRKNGKTVLE
+733 AVSRKNGKTVLE
-745 SEIKTAGN
+745 TEIKTAGN
-753 ASNLKLTADRSTIK
+753 PENLKLTADRSTIK

-772 LSFVTVDILDSKG
+772 LSFITVDILDENG
-785 VLVPNANN
+785 TLAPNANN

-818 YKGSKHTALNGK
+818 YKGFKHTALNGK
-830 CLVVIQSGKKT
+830 CLVIVQSDIQS

-849 ANGLKQSTVVITAE
+849 AKALKSATIVVTSE